1 MIIAAQDKSPATRFY
16 HSNIIKDGTNPL
28 CRVCGKFD
36 DFVDH
41 VLSGCSELADSECIQ
56 RHDNA
61 ALYIHWKV
69 CQDYKIMTSVV
80 KWYEHKRE
88 KPETVVENEKATIL
102 GNMPIHADREVR
114 ANKPDII

>member
-1 MIIAAQDKSPATRFY
+1 M
-16 HSNIIKDGTNPL
+16 
-28 CRVCGKFD
+28 CGKFD

-61 ALYIHWKV
+61 ALYIDWKV